1 MTISAQCANIIKL
14 SKANA
19 LLAQLD
25 RASGYGPEGQGF
37 ESLTARHSATGY
49 PLWRFFYEQKRKE
62 GAAMSW
68 WVYILECRDGTLYTG
83 CTDDVPRRLAA
94 HNAGNGAK
102 YTRGR
107 TPVLLRYCEEQPDR
121 SAALRREAAIKRLT
135 RKEKQA
141 LITKRGKET
150 SNTSCKI

>member
-1 MTISAQCANIIKL
+1 
-14 SKANA
+14 
-19 LLAQLD
+19 
-25 RASGYGPEGQGF
+25 
-37 ESLTARHSATGY
+37 
-49 PLWRFFYEQKRKE
+49 
-62 GAAMSW
+62 MSW

-107 TPVLLRYCEEQPDR
+107 TPALLRYCEEQPDR

-141 LITKRGKET
+141 LITERGKET
-150 SNTSCKI
+150 SNTSRKI